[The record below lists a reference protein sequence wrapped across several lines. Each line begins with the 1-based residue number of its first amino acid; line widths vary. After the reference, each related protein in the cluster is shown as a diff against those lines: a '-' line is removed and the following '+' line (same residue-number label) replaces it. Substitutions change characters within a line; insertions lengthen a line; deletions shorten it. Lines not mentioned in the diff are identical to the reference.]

1 MPLVRILGLDV
12 GDRRIGVALSDPLG
26 ITAQPLETLHRTKL
40 ADDIAHIVSHIR
52 ENDVTKVVCGLPLH
66 MDGREGEQAAITR
79 EFAAALEEACGIPI
93 EFCDER
99 LTTAMARRTLIE
111 GGVRRDKRKQ
121 FIDKLAAVQILQTYL
136 EMHP

>member
-1 MPLVRILGLDV
+1 MPVGRLLGLDV
-12 GDRRIGVALSDPLG
+12 GDRRIGIALSDPLG
-26 ITAQPLETLHRTKL
+26 ITAQPLETLHRTKQ
-40 ADDIAHIVSHIR
+40 ADDIAHICALIAQ
-52 ENDVTKVVCGLPLH
+52 NAVTTVVCGLPLH
-66 MDGREGEQAAITR
+66 MDGREGEQAAVTR
-79 EFAAALEEACGIPI
+79 EFAAQLETACGVPLV
-93 EFCDER
+93 FCDER